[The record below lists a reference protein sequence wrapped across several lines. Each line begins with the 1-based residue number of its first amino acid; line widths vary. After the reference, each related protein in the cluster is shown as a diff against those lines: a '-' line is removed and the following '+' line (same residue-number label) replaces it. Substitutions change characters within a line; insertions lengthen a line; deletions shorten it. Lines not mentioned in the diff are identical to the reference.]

1 MNAAKPGSVL
11 RLTLWYMHESVLNTH
26 WIMRVPFPKRFPS
39 QSRSILSQGR
49 ENSQMQGASVMTEAG
64 IDLGGTVGDNELQ
77 GALGLHYTKQL
88 TKSWETTMSNSQER
102 SVETRF
108 SRSGALFVWTWDIKE
123 TSLGTHLGSY
133 KSAERLGG
141 TRGTI
146 LWFLSARIGFCW
158 FMSLLTT
165 ANLQ

>member
-1 MNAAKPGSVL
+1 MLVSSC
-11 RLTLWYMHESVLNTH
+11 T
-26 WIMRVPFPKRFPS
+26 FPSLKGFS
-39 QSRSILSQGR
+39 QSRSILSQGQ
-49 ENSQMQGASVMTEAG
+49 ENSQMQGASTMTRAG
-64 IDLGGTVGDNELQ
+64 INLGGTVGNGNELQ
-77 GALGLHYTKQL
+77 GALGLHFTKQL

-133 KSAERLGG
+133 KSVEHLGL

-146 LWFLSARIGFCW
+146 VSG
-158 FMSLLTT
+158 LLV
-165 ANLQ
+165 

>member
-1 MNAAKPGSVL
+1 ML
-11 RLTLWYMHESVLNTH
+11 
-26 WIMRVPFPKRFPS
+26 VPFPKRFPS

-64 IDLGGTVGDNELQ
+64 IDLGGTVGSDNELQ

-141 TRGTI
+141 TRGT
-146 LWFLSARIGFCW
+146 LVVFECQDWFL
-158 FMSLLTT
+158 LVYVTT
-165 ANLQ
+165 HYNNLQ

>member
-1 MNAAKPGSVL
+1 ML
-11 RLTLWYMHESVLNTH
+11 
-26 WIMRVPFPKRFPS
+26 VPFPKRFPS

-64 IDLGGTVGDNELQ
+64 IDLGGTVGNDNELQ

-133 KSAERLGG
+133 KSAEHLGG
-141 TRGTI
+141 TIETI
-146 LWFLSARIGFCW
+146 VFFECQDWFL
-158 FMSLLTT
+158 LVYVTT
-165 ANLQ
+165 HYNIYNNLQ